1 MILIPINSSYILIT
15 LNTTL
20 IDFLKNIETWSLDDM
35 KILAPSLS
43 SNEFNRILNNRS
55 MDRSMLI
62 TDYIEQLEKEDEIQK
77 GKTNND
83 THFNRCP

>member
-1 MILIPINSSYILIT
+1 MR
-15 LNTTL
+15 
-20 IDFLKNIETWSLDDM
+20 FLT
-35 KILAPSLS
+35 PSLS
-43 SNEFNRILNNRS
+43 SNEFDRILNNRS
-55 MDRSMLI
+55 MDRSILI

>member
-1 MILIPINSSYILIT
+1 
-15 LNTTL
+15 
-20 IDFLKNIETWSLDDM
+20 M

-83 THFNRCP
+83 IRFNQRLNENPLIIGFRMT